1 MRPINTMQLGGYE
14 KLEEVG
20 CMNDTTNVKESI
32 SAVFEKCPI
41 NAQCILG
48 PAGSGKSYQIRERI
62 RQDPKYAILAA
73 TTGVAA
79 VNLGNGVTT
88 IHSLLKF
95 YDLASLK
102 KQYEEGWLRGRFMS
116 IARNGFKNIVIDE
129 ISMMEADML
138 QYIFMGACEAAIE
151 VNALRESG
159 AKGYRFAEPVGLIL
173 TGDFL
178 QLPPVGAW
186 GAQPKYAFFAECW
199 NEFAQQTVRL
209 TTQYRQS
216 DEVFLSALSFARI
229 GKGTKAVEALMRAGV
244 EFVSVPLQ
252 EFHGPTLFA
261 TNSQVDKYN
270 RERLA
275 KVDEPEVRFTSKRWG
290 KEPKSEWSNI
300 PETLVLKAGARIMVL
315 TNCPKTFEYVNGDIG
330 EVLKET
336 ERRIVPALTLADL
349 EREDI
354 ELTQMPVKLQSDGY
368 LPVRIT
374 RVNGYTW
381 QGKLA
386 KITRQNYQVEE
397 PKEGKVV
404 PWPGPKFNPDDP
416 AFWEAYNYYVEKVSM
431 RGVPYFDPVKAMW
444 VVGEIQYMPVRLG
457 YALTVHKSQG
467 LTLDAIQ
474 IDARPS
480 FAGMPGLMYVALSR
494 VKDPKGIKV
503 IGNSLLLGKRIAAT
517 EEAKAYA

>member
-1 MRPINTMQLGGYE
+1 MSETKTE
-14 KLEEVG
+14 TLE
-20 CMNDTTNVKESI
+20 DAI
-32 SAVFEKCPI
+32 QDCPI
-41 NAQCILG
+41 NVQCILG

-102 KQYEEGWLRGRFMS
+102 KQYEEGWLCGRFMS
-116 IARNGFKNIVIDE
+116 IARNGFKNVVIDE

-138 QYIFMGACEAAIE
+138 QYIFMGACDAAVE
-151 VNALRESG
+151 VVALRDAG
-159 AKGYRFAEPVGLIL
+159 TKAYKYAEPVGLIL

-178 QLPPVGAW
+178 QLPPVAAW
-186 GAQPKYAFFAECW
+186 GAQPKYAFLAECW
-199 NEFAQQTVRL
+199 KEFSQSMQKL
-209 TTQYRQS
+209 TTQFRQT
-216 DEVFLSALSFARI
+216 DEVFLTALSLARV
-229 GKGTKAVEALMRAGV
+229 GKGTKAVEAFMRAGV
-244 EFVSVPLQ
+244 EFVPAPLK
-252 EFHGPTLFA
+252 EFSGPTLFA
-261 TNSQVDKYN
+261 TNTQVDKYN

-275 KVDEPEVRFTSKRWG
+275 MIDAPEVKFTSKRWG

-315 TNCPKTFEYVNGDIG
+315 TNCAKTFEYVNGDIG
-330 EVLKET
+330 EVLIET
-336 ERRIVPALTLADL
+336 AKRASVSEFLTLAEL
-349 EREDI
+349 EQEE
-354 ELTQMPVKLQSDGY
+354 ELTQMPVTLQDNGY
-368 LPVRIT
+368 LPIKIT

-386 KITRQNYQVEE
+386 KVTRQNYQVEE
-397 PKEGKVV
+397 PKEGKVI
-404 PWPGPKFNPDDP
+404 PWPGPKFDP
-416 AFWEAYNYYVEKVSM
+416 NDPTFWESYDHYIGKVSM
-431 RGVPYFDPVKAMW
+431 RGVPYFDPVRAMW

-494 VKDPKGIKV
+494 VKNPKGIKV
-503 IGNSLLLGKRIAAT
+503 IGNSLLLGKRITAT